1 MTQDEAARVLKYRWI
16 ERDENTKSMQQ
27 LTKSFFERH
36 RPSITIKDRNRIMSY
51 IITAMGWREK
61 E

>member
-1 MTQDEAARVLKYRWI
+1 MTQDEAARELKYLWI
-16 ERDENTKSMQQ
+16 EQDDNAKSMQQ

-36 RPSITIKDRNRIMSY
+36 RPSITIKDKRRIMSY
-51 IITAMGWREK
+51 IITTMGWRVE